1 MGILKKS
8 SLGLVKKVNIK
19 QLSLLF
25 LGNKNHMNQQNQFEF
40 AGENKPTKIRTIT
53 GTFKYCNSGT
63 QEVKTVTCLFDERS
77 EKYELT
83 MVYVVEFGYKLAFS
97 KSDNEFL
104 VND

>member
-1 MGILKKS
+1 
-8 SLGLVKKVNIK
+8 
-19 QLSLLF
+19 
-25 LGNKNHMNQQNQFEF
+25 MNQQNQFEF

-77 EKYELT
+77 EKYKLT

>member
-1 MGILKKS
+1 
-8 SLGLVKKVNIK
+8 
-19 QLSLLF
+19 
-25 LGNKNHMNQQNQFEF
+25 MNQQNQFEF

-83 MVYVVEFGYKLAFS
+83 MVYVVEFGHKLAFS

>member
-1 MGILKKS
+1 
-8 SLGLVKKVNIK
+8 
-19 QLSLLF
+19 
-25 LGNKNHMNQQNQFEF
+25 MNQQNKFEF

-83 MVYVVEFGYKLAFS
+83 KVYVVEFGCKLVFA

>member
-1 MGILKKS
+1 MGILKRL
-8 SLGLVKKVNIK
+8 SLGWVKMVNT
-19 QLSLLF
+19 QLLLLLF

>member
-1 MGILKKS
+1 LCKVQTVNYERLALGFDRKVEKDSNLRRIQRFFASYILDHDLIAK
-8 SLGLVKKVNIK
+8 LVFKLLPK
-19 QLSLLF
+19 Q
-25 LGNKNHMNQQNQFEF
+25 
-40 AGENKPTKIRTIT
+40 
-53 GTFKYCNSGT
+53 
-63 QEVKTVTCLFDERS
+63 

>member
-1 MGILKKS
+1 MK
-8 SLGLVKKVNIK
+8 
-19 QLSLLF
+19 
-25 LGNKNHMNQQNQFEF
+25 QQNQFEF
-40 AGENKPTKIRTIT
+40 EGENKPTKIRTIT

-63 QEVKTVTCLFDERS
+63 EEVKTVTCLFDERS

-83 MVYVVEFGYKLAFS
+83 KIYVVEFGCKLVFS